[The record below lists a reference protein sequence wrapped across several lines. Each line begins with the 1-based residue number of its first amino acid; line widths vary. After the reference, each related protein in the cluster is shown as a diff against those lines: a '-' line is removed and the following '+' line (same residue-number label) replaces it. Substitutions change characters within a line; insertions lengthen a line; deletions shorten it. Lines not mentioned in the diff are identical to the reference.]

1 MCREKKSDRCANRR
15 ERAKWLCVGCGVAE
29 VLGWR
34 RRVICFSLLL
44 QVAHRLCCACCVTHL
59 FASLIGSSCLVSEET
74 SGGNVG
80 EVTSCLRLVSA
91 SSTVVAEPTPQKV
104 ERRCSHLTI
113 RRSGRQTERGSTSFL
128 CGLQLWQKI
137 SRTAT
142 ALHGPPMQQKASL
155 PNRKATATKH
165 KKFGNFDSR
174 CRTLRGY
181 SRLSAS
187 RTHSLESATFSL
199 GGLLTSGEVAKSTGG
214 TTQMDLQRLD
224 K

>member
-1 MCREKKSDRCANRR
+1 MQSFDRQY
-15 ERAKWLCVGCGVAE
+15 LHFYVAY
-29 VLGWR
+29 
-34 RRVICFSLLL
+34 
-44 QVAHRLCCACCVTHL
+44 
-59 FASLIGSSCLVSEET
+59 SS
-74 SGGNVG
+74 
-80 EVTSCLRLVSA
+80 
-91 SSTVVAEPTPQKV
+91 
-104 ERRCSHLTI
+104 
-113 RRSGRQTERGSTSFL
+113 
-128 CGLQLWQKI
+128 WQKI

-187 RTHSLESATFSL
+187 RSLESATFSL
-199 GGLLTSGEVAKSTGG
+199 GGLLTSGEVAKPTGG
-214 TTQMDLQRLD
+214 TTQMDLHRLD